1 MRGRARLA
9 TPHLGYCAV
18 SLVRKAMADSAVLSR
33 ETDLALNDMLATIDV
48 RLFQQLCGFGV

>member
-1 MRGRARLA
+1 
-9 TPHLGYCAV
+9 
-18 SLVRKAMADSAVLSR
+18 VRKAMADSAVLSR